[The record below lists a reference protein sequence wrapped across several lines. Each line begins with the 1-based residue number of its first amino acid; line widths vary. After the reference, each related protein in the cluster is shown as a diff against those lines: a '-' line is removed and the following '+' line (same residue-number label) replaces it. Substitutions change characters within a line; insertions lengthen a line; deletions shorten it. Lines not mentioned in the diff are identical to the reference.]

1 MSKLGIYVN
10 RQTLS
15 SSEQITAVVKC
26 RDAAEKM
33 GHTVEFIFPVDM
45 KKIPKLDALFI
56 RANTDPMNT
65 TYVAA
70 RMAEMYGIPV
80 IDDPASIRICADKIN
95 MYMHLMRK
103 KVAMPETRFLKK
115 KELEEAQAAALF
127 KDLGSPLVLKEPSTS
142 FSARVEK
149 VASVEELLKV
159 ARRFFKLSDWIVV
172 QEYIESRFDWR
183 IGVIGSQLL
192 YACRYI
198 IPSETFKIQASVN
211 GHVVYCDVESV
222 PADQVPPEV
231 IELGLQAGNAVG
243 KGLYGVDIKESK
255 GKLYVIEVNDNPS
268 LEGGEDTH
276 YPDMFANIISYLMKG
291 DVCGY
296 AESLS
301 QAATN
306 QLGLDGG
313 LNLESGPSMCGPSS
327 LDEDLAEDEVCSYKI
342 DFSER

>member
-1 MSKLGIYVN
+1 MSKLGIFVN

-15 SSEQITAVVKC
+15 SSEQISAVIKC
-26 RDAAEKM
+26 RDVAESM

-56 RANTDPMNT
+56 RANTDPMNA

-70 RMAEMYGIPV
+70 RMAQMYGIPV
-80 IDDPASIRICADKIN
+80 IDDPGSIRICADKIN
-95 MYMHLMRK
+95 MYMHLMK
-103 KVAMPETRFLKK
+103 NNVSMPQTQFLKK
-115 KELEEAQAAALF
+115 KELDEAQAARLF
-127 KDLGSPLVLKEPSTS
+127 LELGTPLVLKEPSTS

-149 VASVEELLKV
+149 VGSVEELLKV

-183 IGVIGSQLL
+183 VGVIGGQLL

-222 PADQVPPEV
+222 PADQVPSDV
-231 IELGLQAGNAVG
+231 IDLGLKAGNAMG
-243 KGLYGVDIKESK
+243 KGLYGVDIKESN

-268 LEGGEDTH
+268 LEGGEDAH
-276 YPDMFANIISYLMKG
+276 YPDMFGKIISYLMTG
-291 DVCGY
+291 DAGGY
-296 AESLS
+296 AESPVQKAMDYGDIES
-301 QAATN
+301 G
-306 QLGLDGG
+306 LGLG
-313 LNLESGPSMCGPSS
+313 SGAMCSPSAP
-327 LDEDLAEDEVCSYKI
+327 AENEIYSYKI

>member
-1 MSKLGIYVN
+1 MSKLGIFVN

-15 SSEQITAVVKC
+15 SSEQLTALVKC
-26 RDAAEKM
+26 RDVAESM
-33 GHTVEFIFPVDM
+33 GYTVEFIFPVDI

-70 RMAEMYGIPV
+70 KMAAMYGVPV
-80 IDDPASIRICADKIN
+80 IDDPHSIQVCADKIN
-95 MYMHLMRK
+95 MYMHLMK
-103 KVAMPETRFLKK
+103 KDISMPRTRFLSK
-115 KELEEAQAAALF
+115 KEFAAEQAGEIFEE
-127 KDLGSPLVLKEPSTS
+127 LGSPVVLKEPSTS

-149 VASVEELLKV
+149 ASNVSEMMKI
-159 ARRFFKLSDWIVV
+159 AKRFFKLSDWIVV

-183 IGVIGSQLL
+183 IGVLNGELL

-211 GHVVYCDVESV
+211 GHIVYCDVESV

-231 IELGLQAGNAVG
+231 IEVGIAAGNAMG
-243 KGLYGVDIKESK
+243 RGMYGVDIKESL
-255 GKLYVIEVNDNPS
+255 GRLYVIEVNDNPS

-276 YPDMFANIISYLMKG
+276 YPDMFRKIISYLMTGMTSSPADDMSDQVYGPHSFDGEYGLGSAPAFAHG
-291 DVCGY
+291 DALV
-296 AESLS
+296 E
-301 QAATN
+301 N
-306 QLGLDGG
+306 
-313 LNLESGPSMCGPSS
+313 
-327 LDEDLAEDEVCSYKI
+327 EVYSYKI

>member
-1 MSKLGIYVN
+1 LSKLGIYVN

-15 SSEQITAVVKC
+15 SSEQLTAVVKC
-26 RDAAEKM
+26 RDAAESM

-70 RMAEMYGIPV
+70 RMAEMHGIPV

-95 MYMHLMRK
+95 MYMHLMK
-103 KVAMPETRFLKK
+103 KDVSMPRTEFLKK
-115 KELEEAQAAALF
+115 KDLDEAQAARLF
-127 KDLGSPLVLKEPSTS
+127 RELGTPLVLKEPSTS

-149 VASVEELLKV
+149 VSTVEELLRV

-183 IGVIGSQLL
+183 VGVINGQLL

-198 IPSETFKIQASVN
+198 IPTETFKIQASVN
-211 GHVVYCDVESV
+211 GHIVYCDVESV
-222 PADQVPPEV
+222 PADQVPPDV
-231 IELGLQAGNAVG
+231 IDLGRRAGDAIG
-243 KGLYGVDIKESK
+243 KGLYGVDIKECN

-268 LEGGEDTH
+268 LEGGEDAH
-276 YPDMFANIISYLMKG
+276 YPDMFQKIISYLMTG
-291 DVCGY
+291 DVKSY
-296 AESLS
+296 AEEQP
-301 QAATN
+301 QAPMSRHDFEGEYG
-306 QLGLDGG
+306 LGASAGIC
-313 LNLESGPSMCGPSS
+313 NPSA
-327 LDEDLAEDEVCSYKI
+327 LAENEVYSYKI
-342 DFSER
+342 DFSDM

>member
-1 MSKLGIYVN
+1 LSKLGIFVN

-15 SSEQITAVVKC
+15 SSGQLTSLVKC
-26 RDAAEKM
+26 RDAAESM
-33 GHTVEFIFPVDM
+33 GHTAEFIFPVDI

-70 RMAEMYGIPV
+70 KMAQMYGIPV
-80 IDDPASIRICADKIN
+80 IDDPSSIQICADKIN
-95 MYMHLMRK
+95 MYMHLMK
-103 KVAMPETRFLKK
+103 KNVSMPKTKFLKK
-115 KELEEAQAAALF
+115 KELDAVAAEQLFEE
-127 KDLGSPLVLKEPSTS
+127 LGTPLVLKEPSTS

-149 VASVEELLKV
+149 VSSTIELLKI

-183 IGVIGSQLL
+183 IGVINGELL

-211 GHVVYCDVESV
+211 GHIVYCDVESV
-222 PADQVPPEV
+222 PADQIPPEV
-231 IELGLQAGNAVG
+231 ILLGKAAGNAIG
-243 KGLYGVDIKESK
+243 KGMYGVDIKESN

-268 LEGGEDTH
+268 LDGGEDAH
-276 YPDMFANIISYLMKG
+276 YPDMFRKIISYLMTG
-291 DVCGY
+291 DTSNH
-296 AESLS
+296 AEETLD
-301 QAATN
+301 QTYGPHGIEGEYG
-306 QLGLDGG
+306 LGA
-313 LNLESGPSMCGPSS
+313 STAFASASA
-327 LDEDLAEDEVCSYKI
+327 LAENAAYSYKI

>member
-1 MSKLGIYVN
+1 LSKLGIFVN
-10 RQTLS
+10 RRTLS
-15 SSEQITAVVKC
+15 SSEQITAVIKC
-26 RDAAEKM
+26 RDVAESM
-33 GHTVEFIFPVDM
+33 GHMVEFIFPVDM

-56 RANTDPMNT
+56 RANTDPMNA

-70 RMAEMYGIPV
+70 RMAQMYGIPV
-80 IDDPASIRICADKIN
+80 IDDPGSIRICADKIN
-95 MYMHLMRK
+95 MYMHLMK
-103 KVAMPETRFLKK
+103 NKVSMPQTQFLKK
-115 KELEEAQAAALF
+115 KELDEAQAARLF
-127 KDLGSPLVLKEPSTS
+127 LELGTPLVLKEPSTS

-149 VASVEELLKV
+149 VGSVEELLKV

-183 IGVIGSQLL
+183 VGVIGGQLL

-222 PADQVPPEV
+222 PADQVPSDV
-231 IELGLQAGNAVG
+231 IDLGLKAGNAMG
-243 KGLYGVDIKESK
+243 KGLYGVDIKESN

-268 LEGGEDTH
+268 LEGGEDAH
-276 YPDMFANIISYLMKG
+276 YPDMFGKIISYLMTG
-291 DVCGY
+291 DAGGY

-301 QAATN
+301 QKTMDYGDIESG
-306 QLGLDGG
+306 LGLG
-313 LNLESGPSMCGPSS
+313 SGAMCSPSAP
-327 LDEDLAEDEVCSYKI
+327 AENEIYSYKI